1 MAVLGWLWFFFY
13 CSFALISPPL
23 FDDADSV
30 HAEVAREMVLRHDPV
45 TLYANGIHYL
55 EKAPLLYW
63 SMAGCMRLLG
73 VHNFTAR
80 LPLALYTLL
89 LVLVTERFGRE
100 AFRTARAGLYAGMIV
115 LSSFGIFIFTR
126 ILIPDAVV
134 CLWLALAVWCFWRT
148 EIADPGAPAP
158 LVPCIGFGA
167 ACALN
172 ILTKGLIG
180 LVFPVGTVVVYL
192 LLTRGLRNTMRRLG
206 QLRPVAVLLTFLLL
220 AAPWHIAAAR
230 ANPDEGT
237 ARGLTHAG
245 RWLPLFWHGW
255 SVPEPTLGNVHGW
268 AWFYFVNEHLLRYL
282 DLRVPRDYDTV
293 PLLLFWGLLL
303 VWMLPWSAFLFPAL
317 RSVPWFAAVRRT
329 RPWAAVVM
337 RLTLRADADVVGEP
351 FTIRQK
357 MLLLLGIAAVLP
369 LIFFSLS
376 TRQEYYVL
384 PAIPFLSLLVA
395 GWLDREAHET
405 ETVRLPETM
414 HATGRRVN
422 TGLLMFGWV
431 AGLVCGVLALVA
443 RQPQAGVELATLL
456 KQNPTE
462 YALSFGHFLDLN
474 MQAMA
479 FFRLPLCIAGV
490 ALVAGTTAAWRLRG
504 NYRPHAAN
512 MVLLAGAMGF
522 LLASHVGLTTFSP
535 VLTSKPLAQAIA
547 SQLRADD
554 LIVVNGEYESASSMG
569 FYLRRND
576 LHMLHGH
583 SANLWYGSFF
593 RDAPQ
598 RFETDES
605 LRREWLSARRVFL
618 WTTPETLPALPLPV
632 FLIAESGGK
641 EIVSN
646 LPNRELRKEE
656 P

>member
-45 TLYANGIHYL
+45 TLYANGIRYL

-63 SMAGCMRLLG
+63 SMAGCMRVLG
-73 VHNFTAR
+73 VHNSTAR
-80 LPLALYTLL
+80 LPLAVFTLL
-89 LVLVTERFGRE
+89 LVLMAERFGRE

-115 LSSFGIFIFTR
+115 LSSFGMFIFTR

-134 CLWLALAVWCFWRT
+134 CLWLTLAVWCFWRT
-148 EIADPGAPAP
+148 ELADAGTRAP
-158 LVPCIGFGA
+158 LLPCLGFGA

-180 LVFPVGTVVVYL
+180 LVFPAGTVVVYL
-192 LLTRGLRNTMRRLG
+192 LLTRGVRAGLRRLA
-206 QLRPVAVLLTFLLL
+206 QLRPFEVLLTFLLL

-230 ANPDEGT
+230 ANPDEGM
-237 ARGLTHAG
+237 ARGLTHVG
-245 RWLPLFWHGW
+245 RWLPFPWRGW
-255 SVPEPTLGNVHGW
+255 SVPEPTPGNVHGW

-303 VWMLPWSAFLFPAL
+303 VWMLPWSAFLYPAL
-317 RSVPWFAAVRRT
+317 RTVPWRAAMRRT
-329 RPWAAVVM
+329 WLWDRTIGWATCRATESAP
-337 RLTLRADADVVGEP
+337 LTV
-351 FTIRQK
+351 RQK
-357 MLLLLGIAAVLP
+357 TLLLLGIAAVLP
-369 LIFFSLS
+369 LVFFSFS

-384 PAIPFLSLLVA
+384 PAIPFLSVLIA

-405 ETVRLPETM
+405 ETIRLPETM
-414 HATGRRVN
+414 HATGRRVSI
-422 TGLLMFGWV
+422 GLLVFGC
-431 AGLVCGVLALVA
+431 AAALVCGVLAAVA
-443 RQPQAGVELATLL
+443 RPPQAGVELATLL
-456 KQNPTE
+456 KQNPTD

-474 MQAMA
+474 IQAMA
-479 FFRLPLCIAGV
+479 FFRLPLAIAGV
-490 ALVAGTTAAWRLRG
+490 ALLAGTVAAWRLRG

-512 MVLLAGAMGF
+512 MVLLAAAMGF

-535 VLTSKPLAQAIA
+535 VLTSKSLAQAIGD
-547 SQLRADD
+547 QLRPED

-576 LHMLHGH
+576 LRMLHGH

-593 RDAPQ
+593 QDAPQ

-605 LRREWLSARRVFL
+605 LRLRWLSAQRVFL
-618 WTTPETLPALPLPV
+618 WTTPETLPSLPSPV
-632 FLIAESGGK
+632 FLIAEGGGK

-646 LPNRELRKEE
+646 LPNREPHKEE